1 MAAAAAAADTAKCLF
16 LGDQNM
22 LEKKSVC
29 RREEVEEDVAWL
41 SLKSWAAEYPVKGIG
56 IRRQKMGGIAKDE
69 ILSRKL
75 VAWK

>member
-1 MAAAAAAADTAKCLF
+1 MDRGSKSKDKQCPVLSLLLFQGFLFFNVMAAAAAADTAKCLCLC

-41 SLKSWAAEYPVKGIG
+41 SLKS
-56 IRRQKMGGIAKDE
+56 
-69 ILSRKL
+69 
-75 VAWK
+75 